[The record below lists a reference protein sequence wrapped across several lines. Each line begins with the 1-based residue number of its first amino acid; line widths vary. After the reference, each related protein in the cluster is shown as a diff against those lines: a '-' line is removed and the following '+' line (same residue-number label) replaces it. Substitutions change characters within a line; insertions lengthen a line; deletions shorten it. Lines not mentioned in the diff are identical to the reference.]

1 MNVDVRSQ
9 SLLSD
14 RKGLVVGIANEHS
27 IAYGCA
33 RMFRNCG
40 AELAVTWLND
50 KARPHVEPL
59 GRELS
64 AALMMP
70 LDVERSGE
78 MEAVFD
84 AVRARWGRLDFLLHS
99 IAYAPA
105 QDLHGRVADTSREG
119 FARAMDISCHSFM
132 RMARLAEPL
141 MDNGGTLL
149 TMSYLGANEVV
160 AHYGVMGPVKAALEA
175 SVRYLA
181 TELGPRGIRVNA
193 VSPGPIKTRAA
204 SGIPAFDALFD
215 EARRRAPLAREVE
228 IDDVGSLC
236 AFLVSDAAQRDHR
249 RRPLRRRRLPHPCMT
264 YPIEGTIVTHTLS
277 TDDLEVLRNRTFD
290 EIAVGERASIERT
303 LTAADIQLFAA
314 MSGDINPQH
323 IDAEF
328 AASTRYHGVIAHGM
342 WGAALISAVLG
353 TRLPGPGTVYAGQ
366 TLKFHAPVR
375 VGDTLKISVTVTAR
389 DEAKQRLVLDCNC
402 TNQDGKTVISGEAT
416 VLAPTERIERPRGTL
431 PQVRI
436 AIAQGDDLVR
446 LVQHVRPLGR
456 IRVAVVHP
464 CDDVSLSAAIDAHAA
479 GLIEPVLVGPRA
491 RIEAVAQKAGL
502 NIAGL
507 AIDDVPHSH
516 AAAARGVELAV
527 KHDVDALM
535 KGSLHTDELMG
546 AVVASPLR
554 TARRMSHCFLMQTP
568 AYPRPFIIT
577 DAAVNIAPTLPAKA
591 DIVRNAIDLAHAF
604 GVARPR
610 VAILAAVETV
620 NPDMPATLDAAALC
634 KMADRGQIEGA
645 VLDGPLAFDN
655 AVSAAA
661 ARTKGIVSDVAGAAD
676 ILVVPDLESGNMLA
690 KQLMYLG
697 GAASAGIVVGAR
709 VPIVLTSRADSR
721 ESRIAS
727 CAVALVAA
735 RRNAQPGAITGL
747 SPAQA
752 VPATQAAPAAAA
764 AAQAPLEVPS

>member
-1 MNVDVRSQ
+1 
-9 SLLSD
+9 
-14 RKGLVVGIANEHS
+14 
-27 IAYGCA
+27 
-33 RMFRNCG
+33 
-40 AELAVTWLND
+40 
-50 KARPHVEPL
+50 
-59 GRELS
+59 
-64 AALMMP
+64 
-70 LDVERSGE
+70 
-78 MEAVFD
+78 
-84 AVRARWGRLDFLLHS
+84 
-99 IAYAPA
+99 
-105 QDLHGRVADTSREG
+105 
-119 FARAMDISCHSFM
+119 
-132 RMARLAEPL
+132 
-141 MDNGGTLL
+141 
-149 TMSYLGANEVV
+149 
-160 AHYGVMGPVKAALEA
+160 
-175 SVRYLA
+175 
-181 TELGPRGIRVNA
+181 
-193 VSPGPIKTRAA
+193 
-204 SGIPAFDALFD
+204 
-215 EARRRAPLAREVE
+215 
-228 IDDVGSLC
+228 
-236 AFLVSDAAQRDHR
+236 
-249 RRPLRRRRLPHPCMT
+249 MT
-264 YPIEGTIVTHTLS
+264 NTYF

-290 EIAVGERASIERT
+290 EIVVGDCASIERT

-389 DEAKQRLVLDCNC
+389 DEAKHRLVLDCNC

-416 VLAPTERIERPRGTL
+416 VVAPTERIERPRGTL

-436 AIAQGDDLVR
+436 AIAHGDDLVR
-446 LVQHVRPLGR
+446 LVHYVRPLGR
-456 IRVAVVHP
+456 IKVAVVHP
-464 CDDVSLSAAIDAHAA
+464 CDDVSLSAAIDAQAA

-502 NIAGL
+502 NIAAL
-507 AIDDVPHSH
+507 AIEAVPHSH

-527 KHDVDALM
+527 KGDVEALM

-546 AVVASPLR
+546 AVVASSLR
-554 TARRMSHCFLMQTP
+554 TGRRMSHCFLMQTP

-577 DAAVNIAPTLPAKA
+577 DAAVNIAPTLAEKA
-591 DIVRNAIDLAHAF
+591 DIIRNAVDLAHAF
-604 GVARPR
+604 GVAQPR

-620 NPDMPATLDAAALC
+620 NPAMPATLDAAALC

-645 VLDGPLAFDN
+645 ILDGPLAFDN
-655 AVSAAA
+655 AVSVAA

-735 RRNAQPGAITGL
+735 RRNAQPGAISGL
-747 SPAQA
+747 PPAHA
-752 VPATQAAPAAAA
+752 ALTPAAPA
-764 AAQAPLEVPS
+764 QPQVSLELHS